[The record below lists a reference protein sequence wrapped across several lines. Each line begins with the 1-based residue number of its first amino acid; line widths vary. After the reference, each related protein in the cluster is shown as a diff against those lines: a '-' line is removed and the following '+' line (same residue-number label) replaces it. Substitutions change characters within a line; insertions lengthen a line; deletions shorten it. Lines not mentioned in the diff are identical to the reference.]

1 MTFDL
6 EGFLYQILS
15 ITLFSYLNSGER
27 AIITLFQLL
36 VLKLQKKGRT
46 LKEVWVIIVRNFLTP
61 GSETHVDSSMLTN
74 PS

>member
-15 ITLFSYLNSGER
+15 ITLFSYLNSWER

-36 VLKLQKKGRT
+36 VLKIQKKGRT
-46 LKEVWVIIVRNFLTP
+46 LKEVWVIIVRIFLTP
-61 GSETHVDSSMLTN
+61 GSEPHVDSSMLTN